1 MTNTINS
8 SFMLSNYQNEQR
20 KTGSSVLG
28 KDDFLKI
35 LMTQLQNQDPLN
47 PMQDKDFVAQMATFS
62 SLEQMTNMNSTI
74 QKLVDSEQQNQII
87 SYNQFVG
94 KDVTWH
100 KLSTTEDPNNS
111 LVVEQGTGRVASIQF
126 KDNTVKFIL
135 EDGTVL
141 EPANISQVNASSNE
155 NYVLQASMLI
165 GKKVTYLSENNEEI
179 SAIVQ
184 SVSFKNGKTLF
195 QLDDEA
201 KTNIGSNQIIKIE

>member
-1 MTNTINS
+1 
-8 SFMLSNYQNEQR
+8 MLSNYQNEHR
-20 KTGSSVLG
+20 KTGSSTLG

-74 QKLVDSEQQNQII
+74 QKLVDQQQQNQLIT
-87 SYNQFVG
+87 YNQFVG
-94 KDVTWH
+94 KEVTWH
-100 KLSTTEDPNNS
+100 KLSQADDSDSVP
-111 LVVEQGTGRVASIQF
+111 VVEQGTGKVSSIQF
-126 KDNTVKFIL
+126 KDNSVTFIL

-141 EPANISQVNASSNE
+141 EPANISQVKDTANE
-155 NYVLQASMLI
+155 NSVLQASMLI
-165 GKKVTYLSENNEEI
+165 GKRVTYLNENNEEL
-179 SAIVQ
+179 SALVK

-201 KTNIGSNQIIKIE
+201 KTNIESKQMIKIE